1 MIQQIYESEFI
12 NTLANDEYSSFTYNG
27 ASALYQYL
35 TDLEEDLGEE
45 IQFDKVAI
53 RCDYSEY
60 DTLDEILNQY
70 DNINTLDELREHTTV
85 IEFDR
90 EKYWNTTIKGYIIQ
104 NF

>member
-1 MIQQIYESEFI
+1 MIKQVYEYEFI
-12 NTLANDEYSSFTYNG
+12 NTLTNDEYASFTYNG

-70 DNINTLDELREHTTV
+70 DNINTLDELRL
-85 IEFDR
+85 
-90 EKYWNTTIKGYIIQ
+90 KSGG
-104 NF
+104 

>member
-27 ASALYQYL
+27 ASALYEYL
-35 TDLEEDLGEE
+35 TDLEDDLDQQIE
-45 IQFDKVAI
+45 FDQVAI

-60 DTLDEILNQY
+60 KTLDEILNQY
-70 DNINTLDELREHTTV
+70 DNINTLDDLRDNTTV
-85 IEFDR
+85 IEFD
-90 EKYWNTTIKGYIIQ
+90 EGFIIQ